1 MSSRRFPGK
10 VLAPFRGQPLIRHV
24 LAAIERALPSV
35 PVVVATSRES
45 SDDPLV
51 SYLRTSSVEVF
62 RGPLDN
68 VFERFRMCLAEHVCD
83 WILRISADSP
93 LLDTGLLQAVVSHAD
108 KTNCDLVTT
117 IFPRTFPRGRNAEL
131 IQVSTFM
138 TIDTS
143 ELSEADREHVTPV
156 YYRNPERFRIVN
168 IQSANPQLA
177 ELSLAVDTVDDLHRL
192 EQLSEGEVRR
202 FSYDALTWSSR

>member
-1 MSSRRFPGK
+1 
-10 VLAPFRGQPLIRHV
+10 LIRHV
-24 LAAIERALPSV
+24 LAAIERALPLV

-51 SYLRTSSVEVF
+51 SYLRASNIDVF

-83 WILRISADSP
+83 WILRFSADSP
-93 LLDTGLLQAVVSHAD
+93 LLDSGLLQEVVSRED

-143 ELSEADREHVTPV
+143 ELSEADREHVTQV

-168 IQSANPQLA
+168 IQSGNPQLA
-177 ELSLAVDTVDDLHRL
+177 ELSLAVDTVEDLHRL
-192 EQLSEGEVRR
+192 EQLSEVELRR